1 MPSLENTSQE
11 EQGCCAEANTYN
23 MPNGRCLTQE
33 VLVDGVPGHFS
44 VTHPTSQEYSSH
56 IDHAQQKQKD

>member
-23 MPNGRCLTQE
+23 MPDGRRLTQE
-33 VLVDGVPGHFS
+33 ASVDGVLGHFS
-44 VTHPTSQEYSSH
+44 ATHPTSQE
-56 IDHAQQKQKD
+56 